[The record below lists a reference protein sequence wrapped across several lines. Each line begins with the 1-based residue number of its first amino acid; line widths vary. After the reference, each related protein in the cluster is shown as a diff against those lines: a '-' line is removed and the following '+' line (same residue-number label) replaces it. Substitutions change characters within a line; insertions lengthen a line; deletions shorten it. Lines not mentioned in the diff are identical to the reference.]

1 MNNKLL
7 SKMPICL
14 IILISSVNTHAEN
27 WSLVAEML
35 MSNDDVVNYGDI
47 YDTGNIESESDS
59 ALSYLVNAE
68 YRWNDQWLTSFEF
81 SDEQY
86 QDQSQFDSHYHS
98 VSLDWSQTIGDFDF
112 SFYGSRIDIVL
123 ENTDLTLDMVS
134 PSVSYFFSNG
144 VFLNLSHTLLE
155 KSFSNAALN
164 DLSAKNN
171 AMGLS
176 AYYFFSNSSAFVSI
190 THTDANE
197 NANDD
202 NYDYDQKTTSVS
214 LQKSFPF
221 SGKSSKV
228 NLSYAVRKRVYTEV
242 NATDEQYRSF
252 EDRTRIKIYFDTRL
266 NTQWAL
272 RLSYDYKD
280 RDSSL
285 ADYTYDNNY
294 YSFRIQYKH

>member
-27 WSLVAEML
+27 WSLLAEML

>member
-1 MNNKLL
+1 
-7 SKMPICL
+7 MPICL

>member
-27 WSLVAEML
+27 WSLLAEML

-164 DLSAKNN
+164 DLSAKNK

>member
-1 MNNKLL
+1 
-7 SKMPICL
+7 MPICL

-27 WSLVAEML
+27 WSLLAEML